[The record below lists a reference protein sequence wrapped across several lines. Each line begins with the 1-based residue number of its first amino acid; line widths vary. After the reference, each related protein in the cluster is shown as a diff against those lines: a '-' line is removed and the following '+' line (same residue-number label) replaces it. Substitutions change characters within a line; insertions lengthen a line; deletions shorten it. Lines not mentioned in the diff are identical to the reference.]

1 MKEEDPYNGFSGL
14 VVRHLSGELSPEE
27 DRRFRELIETDEEKR
42 RLFKEF
48 RKIWESAD
56 SARKQ
61 EEYDLDAEWRLMS
74 GKLSESS
81 GLPRKEKRTGTTRF
95 LWSKAYRIAAILVM
109 GLIIASG
116 VFFAI
121 RMAATERIVAQN
133 EPVETVLSDGT
144 RVTLNRQSVLRFRKS
159 FREDARKVNL
169 AGEAFFEVE
178 EDPSRPFRIHAGNAL
193 VEVLGTRFNVDAYR
207 KDPAVRIAVESGLVA
222 LSPRKDPQEQLVL
235 RAGNS
240 GTYNRKS
247 KQLELDP
254 RADPNLLA
262 WKTKELYF
270 DSTPLEEVVEVVN
283 EVYNTNLVIR
293 DRSLADCPLTVT
305 FKQQSLK
312 AILHVLERTLDLEIT
327 RDGERIILE
336 GEGCAE

>member
-27 DRRFRELIETDEEKR
+27 EHRFRELIETDEEKR

-48 RKIWESAD
+48 RKIWVSAD
-56 SARKQ
+56 STRKQ

-74 GKLSESS
+74 GKMSESS
-81 GLPRKEKRTGTTRF
+81 GFPRNEKRTGTIRS
-95 LWSKAYRIAAILVM
+95 LWSNVYRIAAILVM

-121 RMAATERIVAQN
+121 RMAATERVIAEN
-133 EPVETVLSDGT
+133 EPLETVLSDGT
-144 RVTLNRQSVLRFRKS
+144 RVTLNRQSVLRFRKA
-159 FREDARKVNL
+159 FREDERRVTL
-169 AGEAFFEVE
+169 RGEAFFEVA
-178 EDPSRPFRIHAGNAL
+178 EDPSRLFRIHAGEAL
-193 VEVLGTRFNVDAYR
+193 IEVLGTRFNVDAYR
-207 KDPAVRIAVESGLVA
+207 KDPAVRIAVTSGLVA
-222 LSPRKDPQEQLVL
+222 LSPRKNPQEQIVL

-240 GTYNRKS
+240 GTFNRKS
-247 KQLELDP
+247 EQLELD
-254 RADPNLLA
+254 RQADPNLIA
-262 WKTKELYF
+262 WKTRELYF

-283 EVYNTNLVIR
+283 EVYNTNLVLR
-293 DRSLADCPLTVT
+293 DRSLAGCPITVT
-305 FKQQSLK
+305 FKQQSLE

-327 RDGERIILE
+327 RDGERIILD